1 MLVLAY
7 LALGAIFF
15 LLGASIYSFLG
26 VVVCRV
32 PRGESV
38 LRGRSRCD
46 ACGKTL
52 SAMELVPCVS
62 FLALRGRCRGCGGKI
77 PLRSFFSELFGGAL
91 CVFCA
96 FFFADE
102 PARGALYFACACV
115 LSVVALVDFD
125 TMEIWNGSCIALA
138 ALGLAAVWVCPET
151 GLVSR
156 LIGALCISVPMLL
169 VALCI
174 PGGFG
179 GGDIKLMAAA
189 GWLLGWKGAVAAA
202 FFALLGGGG
211 YGAILLARRKAGR
224 KTQFAFGPFLAA
236 GILLALFCGSAV
248 MNWYLGLFL

>member
-26 VVVCRV
+26 VVICRV
-32 PRGESV
+32 PRGESI
-38 LRGRSRCD
+38 LRGRSHCD
-46 ACGKTL
+46 ACGRTL
-52 SAMELVPCVS
+52 TAGELIPCVS
-62 FLALRGRCRGCGGKI
+62 YLALRGRCRGCGEKI
-77 PLRSFFSELFGGAL
+77 PPRSFFTELFGGAV
-91 CVFCA
+91 CVFDA
-96 FFFADE
+96 FYFASD

-115 LSVVALVDFD
+115 LTVVALVDYD
-125 TMEIWNGSCIALA
+125 TMEIWDRSWIALA
-138 ALGLAAVWVCPET
+138 LLGLAAVWLCPET

-156 LIGALCISVPMLL
+156 LIGAVCISVPMLALAL
-169 VALCI
+169 VI

-211 YGAILLARRKAGR
+211 YGVFLLARKKAGR

-236 GILLALFCGSAV
+236 GIFLAQYLGDAV